1 MELAFISRTYTYAIL
16 AGFIL
21 DFFLGDPPSFPHP
34 VRFIGK
40 LISFLDQKLRHGEN
54 DERDIKSGALATF
67 ITVFLSTAIPLVF
80 LLLIRTYLPYAYT
93 FFCALICW
101 QMISARQLMREA
113 QKVEKA
119 LSLGLVEDARAA
131 VSMIVGRDT
140 DELDEAGIA
149 KAAVETVAENTSDGV
164 IAPLFW
170 MMLFGP
176 VGAFFYKS
184 VNTLDSMIGYKNDKY
199 IYFGRAAARLDD
211 IVNFIPARL
220 SAILMIAASK
230 LLRLNT
236 DNAVRI
242 FRRDRMKHASPN
254 SAQTESVCAGALEIQ
269 LAGNASYGGVLKEK
283 EYIGD
288 PIREIE
294 PNDIGKTCDLMYAAS
309 ATMLAL
315 TLIIRTLVML
325 CF

>member
-1 MELAFISRTYTYAIL
+1 MELVFIFRTYTYAIL

-294 PNDIGKTCDLMYAAS
+294 PNDIGKTCNLMYAAS
-309 ATMLAL
+309 AIMLAL

>member
-1 MELAFISRTYTYAIL
+1 MKSFIVYQTYAIF

-34 VRFIGK
+34 VRYIGK
-40 LISFLDQKLRHGEN
+40 LIEYLDKRLRYGEN
-54 DERDIKSGALATF
+54 DERDLKTGNAATLT
-67 ITVFLSTAIPLVF
+67 TVFLSTVIPLVF
-80 LLLIRTYLPYAYT
+80 LRFIWQFLPYAYF
-93 FFCALICW
+93 FFCALMCW

-119 LSLGLVEDARAA
+119 LKLGLIEDARAA

-140 DELDEAGIA
+140 DELDEKGIA

-199 IYFGRAAARLDD
+199 IYFGRAAAMLDD
-211 IVNFIPARL
+211 IVNFIPARIAAFL
-220 SAILMIAASK
+220 LIAASK
-230 LLRLNT
+230 LLGYNT
-236 DNAVRI
+236 ENAVKI
-242 FRRDRMKHASPN
+242 FRRDRMKHDSPN
-254 SAQTESVCAGALEIQ
+254 SAQTESVVAGALEIQ
-269 LAGNASYGGVLKEK
+269 LAGNATYGGVVKEK
-283 EYIGD
+283 EFIGD
-288 PIREIE
+288 PINEIN
-294 PNDIGKTCDLMYAAS
+294 PSDITRSCNLMYVSS
-309 ATMLAL
+309 AFMLAIVIL
-315 TLIIRTLVML
+315 LRMVVTV

>member
-1 MELAFISRTYTYAIL
+1 MELAFIFRTYTYAIL

-40 LISFLDQKLRHGEN
+40 LISVLDQKLRHGEN

-119 LSLGLVEDARAA
+119 LYLGLVEDARAT

-149 KAAVETVAENTSDGV
+149 KAAVETVASTAS
-164 IAPLFW
+164 IAFC
-170 MMLFGP
+170 
-176 VGAFFYKS
+176 K
-184 VNTLDSMIGYKNDKY
+184 
-199 IYFGRAAARLDD
+199 D
-211 IVNFIPARL
+211 ILNIL
-220 SAILMIAASK
+220 STCPRNANLSRGEIV
-230 LLRLNT
+230 LLRTTSHIT
-236 DNAVRI
+236 DNANGVFKSSNINPLNREIASFKTSGLVESSVFAAALQSRI
-242 FRRDRMKHASPN
+242 FAINVSYEFFAVSSAS
-254 SAQTESVCAGALEIQ
+254 
-269 LAGNASYGGVLKEK
+269 
-283 EYIGD
+283 
-288 PIREIE
+288 
-294 PNDIGKTCDLMYAAS
+294 
-309 ATMLAL
+309 
-315 TLIIRTLVML
+315 
-325 CF
+325 

>member
-1 MELAFISRTYTYAIL
+1 MELAFIFRTYTYAIL

-294 PNDIGKTCDLMYAAS
+294 PNDIGKTCNLMYAAS
-309 ATMLAL
+309 AIMLAL